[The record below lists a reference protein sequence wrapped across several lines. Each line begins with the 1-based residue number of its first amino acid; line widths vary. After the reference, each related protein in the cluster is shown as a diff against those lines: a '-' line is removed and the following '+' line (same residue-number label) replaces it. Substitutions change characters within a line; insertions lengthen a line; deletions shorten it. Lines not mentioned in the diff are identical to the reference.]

1 MFHLE
6 DGFGRKCFWA
16 LCLLHIGEL
25 FPRRLLEKLDGKTT
39 GPNTYGGPIG
49 RLLDTVSERPI
60 IPDFAKVDR
69 WPGPEIP
76 REIRDEMCS
85 DQQYFLRLCDIV
97 RTGEVLHC
105 KEIIQTSIIII
116 FIRSPNSSRNI
127 LSQTEIFQGFS
138 IYSIHDKII
147 FLLNTRWTIHN
158 SRKLRLYISD
168 IEVMNL
174 PLC

>member
-1 MFHLE
+1 MSNKHRLILHWNVKIKLIIIISGAEGGVMFHLE
-6 DGFGRKCFWA
+6 DRFGKKCFWA

-25 FPRRLLEKLDGKTT
+25 FPRRLLEELDGKTT
-39 GPNTYGGPIG
+39 GPNKYGGPIG

-76 REIRDEMCS
+76 REIRDEMCE

-105 KEIIQTSIIII
+105 KGIIKTSI
-116 FIRSPNSSRNI
+116 
-127 LSQTEIFQGFS
+127 FS
-138 IYSIHDKII
+138 
-147 FLLNTRWTIHN
+147 
-158 SRKLRLYISD
+158 
-168 IEVMNL
+168 
-174 PLC
+174 